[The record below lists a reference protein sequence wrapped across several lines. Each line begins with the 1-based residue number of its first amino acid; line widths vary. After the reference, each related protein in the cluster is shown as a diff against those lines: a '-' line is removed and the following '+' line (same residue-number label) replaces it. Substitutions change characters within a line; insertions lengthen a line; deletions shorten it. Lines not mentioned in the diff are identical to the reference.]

1 MSETPRLST
10 LDDPRSPHRSSDSA
24 TETFAWL
31 FMRFSGVV
39 LAVLVLTHVVLA
51 LLWGDGVYRVD
62 FTFVAQ
68 HWASPRWRA
77 ADLTLLWLAE
87 IHGGYGLR
95 RIIDDYSRRRVTRL
109 CLTGLLALAVALTLA
124 VGTYTIV
131 TFDPYIS

>member
-10 LDDPRSPHRSSDSA
+10 LDDPRSPHRSNDSA

-68 HWASPRWRA
+68 HWASPWWRA

-87 IHGGYGLR
+87 IHGGNGLR

-131 TFDPYIS
+131 TFDPYVS